1 MRKQFITLCLPVFLA
16 AFQGSGQTKTIDRLK
31 KEAARASNP
40 QQRLQ
45 AIFRLCEQRQS
56 LSTDTL
62 LTYARAA
69 KQLSFAAEYP
79 AQKAWADYYMA
90 NYFVKNGELDSAL
103 LLCDKAL
110 ATFSQAGQGNTD
122 RWLKVAALKAQVL
135 VKSNKYKEGIA
146 MYYNTLAKA
155 ERTNDTLLQMIA
167 KNGVGWV
174 NMEMEQNDEA
184 LKWFYR
190 ALQTTA
196 NPQLHQKNSNIYSNI
211 AAIYT
216 ALNQFDSADRYV
228 RKAIAFSRQDENLF
242 YLSNSLN
249 ILADN
254 YIRQNKPAF
263 AETPLKEA
271 LQIRE
276 KIGDPFYIVSD
287 LSQLA
292 LFYAEQRQPQ
302 KGIAAANKGIGI
314 ARKYGLMAKLPYL
327 QFALAKNYK
336 AAGDYLRYGETMESV
351 LSLKDSVYQQN
362 SEEEL
367 VGLKARY
374 SQQKQENLIIQQKLD
389 LSRQN
394 TVIYGGITVAF
405 FGMVIAGILFYN
417 YRRKQSR
424 IVEGLKEEEA
434 RNVRQAILTAE
445 ENERRRISADL
456 HDNLGA
462 YASAI
467 SANADD
473 LMSAVDPATATI
485 IYHIKN
491 NADDILNS
499 LNETIWVL
507 NKTEIHLTSVC
518 DRFKTYVARLRG
530 SYPDIQLT
538 INENVAEDSLLSPE
552 AALNLLRIMQEAF
565 HNAIKHSKGDCIT
578 VEISSGHT
586 VEVSV
591 ADNGQ
596 GMVPVQNMPGHGIR
610 NMQRRARA
618 NGWTLTLERGEVSGT
633 VVKLS
638 AALL

>member
-1 MRKQFITLCLPVFLA
+1 MRKQLFTLCLPVFLA
-16 AFQGSGQTKTIDRLK
+16 AFQGSSQTQTIDRLK
-31 KEAARASNP
+31 KQVALASNP

-45 AIFRLCEQRQS
+45 ALFRLCEQRQS

-62 LTYARAA
+62 FRYAQAA
-69 KQLSFAAEYP
+69 KQLSLASEYP
-79 AQKAWADYYMA
+79 VQKAWADYYMA
-90 NYFVKNGELDSAL
+90 NYFVKNGRLDSAL
-103 LLCDKAL
+103 LLCNGSL
-110 ATFSQAGQGNTD
+110 ATLSQAGQADTEY
-122 RWLKVAALKAQVL
+122 WLKFAALKAQVL
-135 VKSNKYKEGIA
+135 VKSNKYKDGIA
-146 MYYNTLAKA
+146 VYYNTLAKA

-190 ALQTTA
+190 ALQTSG
-196 NPQLHQKNSNIYSNI
+196 NPVLHRKNSNIYSNI

-216 ALNQFDSADRYV
+216 ALNQFDSADQYV
-228 RKAIAFSRQDENLF
+228 RKAIAFAREDENLF

-254 YIRQNKPAF
+254 YIRQNKPAL
-263 AETPLKEA
+263 AEAPLKEA

-276 KIGDPFYIVSD
+276 RIGDPFYIVSD

-292 LFYAEQRQPQ
+292 LFYAEQRQPA
-302 KGIAAANKGIGI
+302 KGIAASNKGISI
-314 ARKYGLMAKLPYL
+314 ARKYGLTAKLPYL

-336 AAGDYLRYGETMESV
+336 AAGDYLQYGEIMENV

-374 SQQKQENLIIQQKLD
+374 NQQKQENLIIQQKLD

-394 TVIYGGITVAF
+394 TVIYGGVTVGF
-405 FGMVIAGILFYN
+405 FGIVIAGILFSN
-417 YRRKQSR
+417 YRRRQRR
-424 IVEGLKEEEA
+424 IVEQLKEEEA
-434 RNVRQAILTAE
+434 RNVQQAILTAE
-445 ENERRRISADL
+445 ENERKRISADL

-473 LMSAVDPATATI
+473 LMLTGDPGTSTLVSN
-485 IYHIKN
+485 IKN

-507 NKTEIHLTSVC
+507 NKTEIFLSSLC
-518 DRFKTYVARLRG
+518 DRFKTYVARIRD
-530 SYPDIQLT
+530 SYPDMLLN
-538 INENVAEDSLLSPE
+538 INETILQDICLSPE
-552 AALNLLRIMQEAF
+552 AALNMLRIMQEAF
-565 HNAIKHSKGDCIT
+565 HNAIKHSKGDSIT
-578 VEISSGHT
+578 VEITGGPAI
-586 VEVSV
+586 EVSI

-596 GMVPVQNMPGHGIR
+596 GMVQTVNLTGHGIK

-633 VVKLS
+633 IVKLS